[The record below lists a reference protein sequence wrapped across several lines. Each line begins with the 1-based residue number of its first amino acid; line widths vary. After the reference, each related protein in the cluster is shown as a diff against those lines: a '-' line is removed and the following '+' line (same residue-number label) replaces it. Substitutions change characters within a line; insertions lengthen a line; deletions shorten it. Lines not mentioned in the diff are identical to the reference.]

1 MGIYANYH
9 YLSDNNL
16 NTLKALDSTDDSV
29 FETVEDMTDE
39 IKLLCDLD
47 KMWDAMHC
55 LLVHTSA
62 SEPLEEN
69 PLSEAIIGVTSIEGI
84 DEYIAYIEK
93 ERLSAILSALN
104 DFNLKKALDNFTLE
118 ACQKAELYPNIWAN
132 KEDLEEIKEELS
144 DYFYTLKNFYQ
155 EVLNLNGNVLVS
167 IY

>member
-9 YLSDNNL
+9 YLSDKDL
-16 NTLKALDSTDDSV
+16 NALKTLDTTDNSM
-29 FETVEDMTDE
+29 FEAVEDLTEE
-39 IKLLCDLD
+39 IDLLCDLD

-62 SEPLEEN
+62 SEPLEDN

-84 DEYIAYIEK
+84 DEYLAFIEK

-104 DFNLKKALDNFTLE
+104 DFDLKKALACFTLK
-118 ACQKAELYPNIWAN
+118 ACQKAELYPNIWDN
-132 KEDLEEIKEELS
+132 EEDLEEIKEELS
-144 DYFYTLKNFYQ
+144 DYFYSLKNFYQ
-155 EVLNLNGNVLVS
+155 KVLDLKGNVLVS